1 MSADQM
7 QNANGNLDSKLL
19 YPELTEKIIGVY
31 DAVYNELGH
40 GFLESVYSNCMYLAL
55 DSAGLAVQRE
65 VPIPVYFR
73 GTDAGQFKADLS
85 VDHRILLELKAVQ
98 NLDRSHEAQV
108 MNYLRSKQLEA
119 GLLLNFGAPR
129 PQFRRF
135 AFANEN
141 KKIRVHP
148 RVSAVGNS

>member
-1 MSADQM
+1 M
-7 QNANGNLDSKLL
+7 QELTSNPDSKLL
-19 YPELTEKIIGVY
+19 HSELTDKIIGVY
-31 DAVYNELGH
+31 YDVYNELGH
-40 GFLESVYSNCMYLAL
+40 GFLESVYSNCMCIAL
-55 DSAGLAVQRE
+55 RSEGVSVQRE

-73 GTDAGQFKADLS
+73 GSDVGQFKADL
-85 VDHRILLELKAVQ
+85 VVEGCVLVELKAVQ

-108 MNYLRSKQLEA
+108 MNYLRATQLQV
-119 GLLLNFGAPR
+119 GLLFNFGGHE

-148 RVSAVGNS
+148 RVSAVGRP

>member
-1 MSADQM
+1 M
-7 QNANGNLDSKLL
+7 QNPNAETDSKLL
-19 YPELTEKIIGVY
+19 YPELTQKIIGVY
-31 DAVYNELGH
+31 YDVYNEVGH
-40 GFLESVYSNCMYLAL
+40 GFLESVYSNCMFVAL
-55 DSAGLAVQRE
+55 RSEGLCVARE

-73 GTDAGQFKADLS
+73 GNDVGQFKADL
-85 VDHRILLELKAVQ
+85 VVEGCVLMELKAVQ

-108 MNYLRSKQLEA
+108 MNYLCGTQLEVA
-119 GLLLNFGAPR
+119 LLLNFGAPR

-148 RVSAVGNS
+148 RESAVGNS

>member
-1 MSADQM
+1 M
-7 QNANGNLDSKLL
+7 QNLNSSADSKLVRA
-19 YPELTEKIIGVY
+19 ELTDKIIGAYY
-31 DAVYNELGH
+31 DVYNEVGH
-40 GFLESVYSNCMYLAL
+40 RFLESVYSNCMYLAL
-55 DSAGLAVQRE
+55 RSKGLSAQRE
-65 VPIPVYFR
+65 VPIPVYLR
-73 GTDAGQFKADLS
+73 GSDVGQFRAHL
-85 VDHRILLELKAVQ
+85 VVNGCVLIELKAVQ

-108 MNYLRSKQLEA
+108 MNYLRGTQLEV
-119 GLLLNFGAPR
+119 GLLFNFGGHK

>member
-1 MSADQM
+1 MNADQM
-7 QNANGNLDSKLL
+7 QNLNSSADSKLVHA
-19 YPELTEKIIGVY
+19 ELTDKIIGVY
-31 DAVYNELGH
+31 YDVYNEVGH

-55 DSAGLAVQRE
+55 RAEGLSAQRE

-73 GTDAGQFKADLS
+73 GSDVGQFKADL
-85 VDHRILLELKAVQ
+85 VVNGCVLIELKAVQ

-108 MNYLRSKQLEA
+108 MNYLRGTQLEV
-119 GLLLNFGAPR
+119 GLLFNFGGHK
-129 PQFRRF
+129 PQFRRL